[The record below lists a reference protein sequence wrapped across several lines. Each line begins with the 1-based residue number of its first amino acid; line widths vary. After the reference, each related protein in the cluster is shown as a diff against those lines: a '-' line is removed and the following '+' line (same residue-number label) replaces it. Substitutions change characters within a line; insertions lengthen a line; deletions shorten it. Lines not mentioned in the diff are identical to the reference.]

1 MKTFYKILGL
11 LIIDFTLIWFWIYK
25 MDPDPSS
32 SIVIFV
38 FIPFL
43 FVLNLIIGGIF
54 FFMKKK
60 EYFKLFL
67 LNGILSSFI
76 FFYLFGKGID
86 RHQNNRLESWNFK
99 KADSTF
105 RLTRWKKTNE
115 FSMSYSLNPGSSWGF
130 LDGKCTDKNGEW
142 HLTSNLFEMKII
154 NNEKLIGFRN
164 KTDTIKMNKL
174 ER

>member
-11 LIIDFTLIWFWIYK
+11 LIIDFIIIWFWIYK
-25 MDPDPSS
+25 MNPDPSI
-32 SIVIFV
+32 SIGIFI

-43 FVLNLIIGGIF
+43 FILNLIIGGIF
-54 FFMKKK
+54 YFVKKK

-67 LNGILSSFI
+67 LNGILSSII

-86 RHQNNRLESWNFK
+86 RYQNNRLESWNFK

-105 RLTRWKKTNE
+105 TLIRWKKTNE
-115 FSMSYSLNPGSSWGF
+115 FSMTYSLNPDSSWGF
-130 LDGKCTDKNGEW
+130 LEGKCVGKYGEW
-142 HLTSNLFEMKII
+142 YLTSDSLKMKII

-164 KTDTIKMNKL
+164 KTDTIKMKRI